1 MVLLPCSVF
10 CVLALLAFT
19 AGVNHWRLQDGVIR
33 AVGGRT
39 IITNKPPSS
48 EEEEYGEEG
57 SEGKDVIYDE
67 ELYLL
72 MTQTKKSKAT
82 HTTLIKYTEKLY
94 TGK

>member
-1 MVLLPCSVF
+1 MVLLPCNVLS
-10 CVLALLAFT
+10 VLALLALT

-33 AVGGRT
+33 AVGGRI

-48 EEEEYGEEG
+48 EEEEYG
-57 SEGKDVIYDE
+57 EGKDVIYDE

-94 TGK
+94 TGR